1 MQRHL
6 AMINPSD
13 YGTSQLAGIW
23 THDKVERRLREAMT
37 TLRRIPMHVNGM
49 PQTDRANWPEYAYN
63 AADRADWI
71 IGADTP
77 EYLRRNEADQNRTR
91 LNATAD
97 QIRELDECL
106 DWLTLIQGGC
116 KRKVVFARSHMWP
129 DSDPPRHMVSWPM
142 LARKMHTS
150 VSTLKRWHR
159 AGIKAIAMGLSK

>member
-1 MQRHL
+1 MTS
-6 AMINPSD
+6 PSD
-13 YGTSQLAGIW
+13 YGTSELAGVW
-23 THDKVERRLREAMT
+23 THDDVEHRLIAACT

-71 IGADTP
+71 VGADTP

-91 LNATAD
+91 LHATAD

-106 DWLTLIQGGC
+106 NWLMMIRDC
-116 KRKVVFARSHMWP
+116 RKRKVVFARSHVIP
-129 DSDPPRHMVSWPM
+129 DAARPMVSWPR
-142 LARKMHTS
+142 LAREMHTS

-159 AGIKAIAMGLSK
+159 AGIKAIVMGLSGGGK